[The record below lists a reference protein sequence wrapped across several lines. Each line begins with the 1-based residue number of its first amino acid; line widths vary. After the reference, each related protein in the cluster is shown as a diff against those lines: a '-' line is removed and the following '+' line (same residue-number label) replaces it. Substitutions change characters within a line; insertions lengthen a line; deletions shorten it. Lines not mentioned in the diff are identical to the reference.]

1 MARRAP
7 HTWTTGQQDRADG
20 VAPETASH
28 CSAFVAAVALA
39 LDLYVLRPPNASQEL
54 LTNKQYDW
62 LNGKQY
68 PPAPT
73 AQASNWQALGL
84 SGGAGVLAQ
93 AVSRANAGQL
103 VLAAFASADRHKPG
117 HICIVRPQDWSE
129 DSGSPPLVMSAGT
142 KNYCK
147 IDMKIAF
154 EQHAGAWPSAVALFA
169 CKSGLEED
177 SPPGT
182 LMDREETGDPF
193 LPLRKNQFCLTLPFA
208 SMSFLGLY
216 PASRRFLARAE

>member
-1 MARRAP
+1 MSANYTPSGGPRMTEFLERIPVETRWLAG
-7 HTWTTGQQDRADG
+7 HHITWTTGQQDRADG

-62 LNGKQY
+62 LNGKQF

-182 LMDREETGDPF
+182 F
-193 LPLRKNQFCLTLPFA
+193 
-208 SMSFLGLY
+208 
-216 PASRRFLARAE
+216 